1 MKSKHTSHVGL
12 GRVAVNTP
20 AVPDKKSPPPEKARE
35 KAPRTKVER
44 ILAFLDRL
52 TTELSADLH
61 LPHLLEGAMQLLR
74 EEAGFDSCTLAL
86 VDEHNPDLL
95 VIRAASGIRESFRNL
110 EIPRGKG
117 LHWVA
122 IETGEPLL
130 VPDMS
135 AEPRVFLRA
144 HDIRSGIYAPLQVR
158 TRILGVVSAHRAQV
172 GAFTKAELD
181 LLTVVGRCLAS
192 AVEVARL
199 HELLEQRVGERTA
212 QLAEASRAKSEF
224 LSRMS
229 HELRTPLN
237 AILGFAQLLELDHPD
252 QKESVDHILKAG
264 RHLLDLV
271 NEALDIARIETGRL
285 AISAE
290 PVSVTDVIREAL
302 DLVGP
307 LAAARDVQLGIDT
320 TGLPDRFISVDRQRL
335 KQVLLNLLSNA
346 IKYNRPG
353 GAVTLSC
360 TEVQGGRLRINVS
373 DTGPGIP
380 PDRLGQ
386 LFTPFERLGAETTG
400 IEGTGLGLALSKR
413 LVEAMGG
420 TMSVESAVGRG
431 STFWVEFP
439 PAEPPPAE
447 PEPARTKTLDR
458 SAAAAGA
465 ARGAFTVLYIE
476 DNLSSVE
483 LIQRLLGRTRETR
496 LLSAMQGRLGLDLA
510 REHRPDLI
518 LLDLN
523 LPDIGGAEVM
533 RLLQDDAKTRR
544 IPVIV
549 ISADATSAQI
559 RRLRDAGVR
568 AYLTK
573 PLDVKKF
580 FGLVNDIRAEVVKT
594 RSAQA

>member
-1 MKSKHTSHVGL
+1 
-12 GRVAVNTP
+12 VNHP
-20 AVPDKKSPPPEKARE
+20 AVPDKKAPKTKA
-35 KAPRTKVER
+35 ER

-52 TTELSADLH
+52 TTELSTDLH
-61 LPHLLEGAMQLLR
+61 LPHLLEGAMRILR

-86 VDEHNPDLL
+86 VDERNPDLL

-117 LHWVA
+117 LHWAA

-130 VPDMS
+130 VSDMS

-158 TRILGVVSAHRAQV
+158 TRILGAVSAHRAQV

-181 LLTVVGRCLAS
+181 LLAVVGRYLAS

-199 HELLEQRVGERTA
+199 HELLEQRVAERTA
-212 QLAEASRAKSEF
+212 QVADASRAKSEF

-252 QKESVDHILKAG
+252 QKESVGHILKAG

-271 NEALDIARIETGRL
+271 NEVLDIARIETGRL
-285 AISAE
+285 VISAE
-290 PVSVTDVIREAL
+290 PVPVTDVIREGL

-307 LAAARDVQLGIDT
+307 LAAARDIQLGVDP

-360 TEVQGGRLRINVS
+360 VEAQGGRLRITVT

-380 PDRLGQ
+380 HDRLGQ

-420 TMSVESAVGRG
+420 TMSVESVVGRG

-439 PAEPPPAE
+439 PTEPPPAE
-447 PEPARTKTLDR
+447 PESARPKTSGR
-458 SAAAAGA
+458 SAAPAAVAGA

-483 LIQRLLGRTRETR
+483 LIQRLLGRTHETR

-580 FGLVNDIRAEVVKT
+580 FGLLNDIRAEVSRT

>member
-1 MKSKHTSHVGL
+1 MKNPALPDTSPG
-12 GRVAVNTP
+12 
-20 AVPDKKSPPPEKARE
+20 PEKTGE
-35 KAPRTKVER
+35 KAPRTRAER

-52 TTELSADLH
+52 TTELTADLH
-61 LPHLLEGAMQLLR
+61 LPHLLEGAIQLLR

-86 VDEHNPDLL
+86 IDERTPDLI
-95 VIRAASGIRESFRNL
+95 VIRAASGIRESFRDL

-117 LHWVA
+117 LHWA
-122 IETGEPLL
+122 TIEGGEPLL

-135 AEPRVFLRA
+135 ADPRVFLRA
-144 HDIRSGIYAPLQVR
+144 EGIRSGIYAPLTVR
-158 TRILGVVSAHRAQV
+158 TRILGAVSAHRAQL
-172 GAFTKAELD
+172 GAFTKADLD
-181 LLTVVGRCLAS
+181 LLAVVARYLAG

-199 HELLEQRVGERTA
+199 HEQLEQRVVERTA
-212 QLAEASRAKSEF
+212 QLADASRAKSEF

-252 QKESVDHILKAG
+252 QEESVGHILKAG

-271 NEALDIARIETGRL
+271 NEVLDIARIETGRL
-285 AISAE
+285 VISSE
-290 PVSVTDVIREAL
+290 PVSAKETIQEGL
-302 DLVGP
+302 DLVAP
-307 LAAARDVQLGIDT
+307 LAAARGIRLGVEAA
-320 TGLPDRFISVDRQRL
+320 GLSDRFIAVDRQRL

-353 GAVTLSC
+353 GAVTLSS
-360 TEVQGGRLRINVS
+360 VDAPGGRLRINVR

-386 LFTPFERLGAETTG
+386 LFTPFERLGAEQTG

-413 LVEAMGG
+413 LVEAMQG
-420 TMSVESAVGRG
+420 TLGVDSTVGRG
-431 STFWVEFP
+431 ATFWVEFASADAPAARTEPESPGASAP
-439 PAEPPPAE
+439 PAAP
-447 PEPARTKTLDR
+447 
-458 SAAAAGA
+458 

-476 DNLSSVE
+476 DNLSSIE
-483 LIQRLLGRTRETR
+483 LIQRLLGRGREIR

-510 REHRPDLI
+510 REHHPDLI

-523 LPDIGGAEVM
+523 LPDIGGADVM
-533 RLLQDDAKTRR
+533 RFLGEDPKTRH
-544 IPVIV
+544 IPVVV

-559 RRLRDAGVR
+559 RRLLDAGAR

-580 FGLVNDIRAEVVKT
+580 FGLLNEIRTEVLKK
-594 RSAQA
+594 RSAPA